1 MTSSAGV
8 QRLTRVLLEKERTEK
23 LFDRRIAI
31 PIPEQLLN
39 IFQKFCSREQ
49 NVKNKTEYWVL
60 TSCVAVDFHL
70 LKDS

>member
-1 MTSSAGV
+1 M
-8 QRLTRVLLEKERTEK
+8 TRVLLEKERTEK

-49 NVKNKTEYWVL
+49 NVKNKTEY
-60 TSCVAVDFHL
+60 
-70 LKDS
+70 

>member
-1 MTSSAGV
+1 MTSSAEV

-23 LFDRRIAI
+23 LFDWRIAI

-49 NVKNKTEYWVL
+49 NVKIKTEYWRHASL
-60 TSCVAVDFHL
+60 SIFTC
-70 LKDS
+70 